1 TKVVAVIRQGF
12 PSPKPVLEQV
22 KKEKSKAGAGSPDSG
37 LLTQFWAKSQS
48 LGFGIGDAGK
58 SSRIYSLQPPS
69 ESFPRSLES
78 PQRVPWRVV
87 VTTLTET
94 LSFGYSCSIIEHG
107 SSLLSFWRLGKSYFK
122 TDFSMRIF
130 IGGDIFP
137 VVIHR
142 R

>member
-1 TKVVAVIRQGF
+1 
-12 PSPKPVLEQV
+12 
-22 KKEKSKAGAGSPDSG
+22 
-37 LLTQFWAKSQS
+37 LTQFWAKSQS

-130 IGGDIFP
+130 IGGGHFSRSYPQAVKWNWETKETENKWSVGKLDEEIYRTE
-137 VVIHR
+137 I
-142 R
+142 